1 MIIIKLY
8 KGKDG
13 AMPVKRDL
21 APRLDRLR
29 TQPQTSKPLSEET
42 IRQGKWSGE
51 RFLSEEQEKRG
62 DKIESWKI
70 THH

>member
-51 RFLSEEQEKRG
+51 RGF
-62 DKIESWKI
+62 
-70 THH
+70 